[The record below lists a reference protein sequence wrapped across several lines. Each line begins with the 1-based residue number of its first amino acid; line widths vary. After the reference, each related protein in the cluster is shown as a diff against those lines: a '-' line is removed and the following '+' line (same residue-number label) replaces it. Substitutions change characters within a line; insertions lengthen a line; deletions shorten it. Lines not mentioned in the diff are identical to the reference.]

1 MHFLDSNHKIVVACC
16 IKRPHRILG
25 QIEMY
30 AQRFALVQQRILKQS
45 VFRPKLVS
53 ADGRQASS
61 DGRHV
66 THNLTPIE
74 SLLGRAGV
82 RFLLGMIVQVEEG
95 RYYLEDNTAQ
105 VPLDVSEAQILTDGF
120 LTEHCIVLVEGEM
133 VDGVLHVHRMGNPIV
148 ETRHEA
154 ITDIGLSATDIFQSM
169 STLAE
174 FEDIRQQEILHGQD
188 GMLVILSNV
197 HLDKPQMMGKL
208 RTLFTGFLEANP
220 VYVLMGNF
228 MSSGT
233 SAKELI
239 GYFEEL
245 ANLIC
250 DIDGLAQEGRF
261 IFIPGPQDPGLA
273 QILPRPPLPKYCTQS
288 LRHKVPHATFA
299 TNPCRIRYFSKEIV
313 LYRNNVTF
321 QLQRSALLPPRDS
334 GSTIVEHTIKTLLDQ
349 AHLCP
354 YPRPTYWQFDHAMR
368 LYPLPDALV
377 LGEQVDQFY
386 ENYAECDVVNPGSF
400 AKDFGFVVYRPIA
413 SSDGESTKSDVEFSQ
428 ITDQ

>member
-1 MHFLDSNHKIVVACC
+1 M
-16 IKRPHRILG
+16 
-25 QIEMY
+25 
-30 AQRFALVQQRILKQS
+30 
-45 VFRPKLVS
+45 
-53 ADGRQASS
+53 
-61 DGRHV
+61 
-66 THNLTPIE
+66 
-74 SLLGRAGV
+74 
-82 RFLLGMIVQVEEG
+82 
-95 RYYLEDNTAQ
+95 
-105 VPLDVSEAQILTDGF
+105 
-120 LTEHCIVLVEGEM
+120 CIVWEIPLLKLE
-133 VDGVLHVHRMGNPIV
+133 
-148 ETRHEA
+148 HEA